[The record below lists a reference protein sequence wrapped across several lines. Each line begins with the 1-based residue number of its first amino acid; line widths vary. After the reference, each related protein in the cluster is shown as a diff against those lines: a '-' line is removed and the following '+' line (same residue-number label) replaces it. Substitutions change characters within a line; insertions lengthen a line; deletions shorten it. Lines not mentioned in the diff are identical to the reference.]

1 MSVHCSSI
9 HINHTLQEKENWFS
23 WRGEP
28 FVLCLVGALAPVG
41 PRSDP
46 SNSLM
51 PWNNPH
57 TWERHGRG
65 TDQPPCSAGNCLTY
79 LKANVWFSNTEKWS
93 TQELA
98 TEELLSEG
106 PAGVMPAW
114 VPFAGDW
121 NGRSGRR
128 QHGYTQSTFP
138 DPQVDLFIQYLPHLK
153 RTCEYSGLRREFIV
167 WFIKAG
173 F

>member
-46 SNSLM
+46 SNSLV
-51 PWNNPH
+51 PWNAPH

-79 LKANVWFSNTEKWS
+79 LKANVWFSNTEKWVANTRTS
-93 TQELA
+93 HWRAAFRGTCRCYACMGAICRWLKWQVRKE
-98 TEELLSEG
+98 T
-106 PAGVMPAW
+106 AW
-114 VPFAGDW
+114 LHPIYSS
-121 NGRSGRR
+121 RSSGR
-128 QHGYTQSTFP
+128 
-138 DPQVDLFIQYLPHLK
+138 FIHPVPTTLEKNLWV
-153 RTCEYSGLRREFIV
+153 LRP
-167 WFIKAG
+167 
-173 F
+173 